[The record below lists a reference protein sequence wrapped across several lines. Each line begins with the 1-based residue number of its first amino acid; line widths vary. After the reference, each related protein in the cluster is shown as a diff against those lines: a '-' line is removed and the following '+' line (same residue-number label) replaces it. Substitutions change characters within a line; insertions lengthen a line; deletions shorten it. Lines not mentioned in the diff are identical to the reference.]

1 MISDFKDLLDLSPFE
16 EPLPGDLPGGPEPR
30 SLSSSA
36 YRDIRD
42 HQGAARKLEQ
52 EAADDPDVAGEK
64 LGEARGRW
72 ESVVEDGVAFL
83 ETECRD
89 LTVAGFVADGWVRLA
104 GLRGLRNGLGIL
116 HVLITRWWDHLHP
129 QGDEDELAAM
139 SEEERIEEIAAN
151 RGQPID
157 GLNARLPNAFRKLD
171 ITAVRTRPE
180 QLKFWQRQDASLDGL
195 AQQTG
200 AKFYQEGLEDVTEC
214 VRLWGEI
221 DQVLTEKCGSRGPGT
236 SSVREMLDD
245 CRRLYERLVK
255 LVGGGTTVVV
265 VNGGGGG
272 GGKPQNEEPEETEG
286 EIVVRRKGGYTRES
300 AFEELEKIAA
310 FFALNEPQSL
320 IPAQLRK
327 VIRWGKLSPEE
338 FYKELIEDSDIR
350 SKIFKLVGIV
360 PKEDD

>member
-1 MISDFKDLLDLSPFE
+1 MISDLKDPIDLAPFE
-16 EPLPGDLPGGPEPR
+16 EPISADQPGGPEPR
-30 SLSSSA
+30 SLSSSTF
-36 YRDIRD
+36 RDIRD

-52 EAADDPDVAGEK
+52 EAADDPEVAGEK
-64 LGEARGRW
+64 LGEARSRW

-89 LTVAGFVADGWVRLA
+89 LTIASFVADGWVRLA
-104 GLRGLRNGLGIL
+104 GLRGLRNGIAIL

-129 QGDEDELAAM
+129 MGDEDELASM
-139 SEEERIEEIAAN
+139 SEDERIEEIAAN

-157 GLNARLPNAFRKLD
+157 GLNTRLPNAFRKLE

-180 QLKFWQRQDASLDGL
+180 QLKFWQRQEGSLDGL

-200 AKFYQEGLEDVTEC
+200 GKFYQEGLADVTEC
-214 VRLWGEI
+214 VRMWSEI

-236 SSVREMLDD
+236 SSIREMLDD
-245 CRRLYERLVK
+245 CRRLYDRLFK
-255 LVGGGTTVVV
+255 LTGGGPGTGIGPTKPPTSPGEESGEGPIITTGTVVV
-265 VNGGGGG
+265 R
-272 GGKPQNEEPEETEG
+272 Q
-286 EIVVRRKGGYTRES
+286 GGYTRDA
-300 AFEELEKIAA
+300 AFQELDKIAS
-310 FFALNEPQSL
+310 FFELNEPQSL

-338 FYKELIEDSDIR
+338 FYKELIEDSDLR

-360 PKEDD
+360 PKDD